1 MHNSTD
7 EITKFYKRIFP
18 VFYIIKTMIMRII
31 MNMMMFSSIFV
42 VFIQH
47 LFKENPQKLK
57 LAAHI
62 YFLYLPMNV
71 EAIFSSSS
79 ILGLQT
85 LHNKVKT

>member
-7 EITKFYKRIFP
+7 ELTKFYKRIFP

-31 MNMMMFSSIFV
+31 MNMMMFSSILV

-57 LAAHI
+57 TRCSYIFFILA
-62 YFLYLPMNV
+62 N
-71 EAIFSSSS
+71 EC
-79 ILGLQT
+79 
-85 LHNKVKT
+85 